1 MSEKAETKST
11 KNAKNSAAQE
21 NPSLLADVVVADG
34 QANEPHPAEDPAA
47 VQGDA
52 PVRLNVRAVS
62 ENGFWRCGRF
72 WSHAGEDVA
81 VTAAVATRLMAEPNL
96 IVREAEK
103 S

>member
-1 MSEKAETKST
+1 MSEKAGTKST
-11 KNAKNSAAQE
+11 KAAKNSAAQE
-21 NPSLLADVVVADG
+21 NPSPLADVIVADG
-34 QANEPHPAEDPAA
+34 QANESRPAEEPAA

-72 WSHAGEDVA
+72 WSHAGEDVE
-81 VTAAVATRLMAEPNL
+81 VTAEVAARLMVDPDL

-103 S
+103 G

>member
-1 MSEKAETKST
+1 MSEKAGTKGA
-11 KNAKNSAAQE
+11 KAAKNSVAQE
-21 NPSLLADVVVADG
+21 NPAPLADVILADG
-34 QANEPHPAEDPAA
+34 QANEPRPAE
-47 VQGDA
+47 A

-103 S
+103 G

>member
-1 MSEKAETKST
+1 MSEKAGTKST
-11 KNAKNSAAQE
+11 KAAKNNAAQE
-21 NPSLLADVVVADG
+21 NPAPLADVIVADS
-34 QANEPHPAEDPAA
+34 QANESRPAEEPAA

-72 WSHAGEDVA
+72 WSHAGEDVE
-81 VTAAVATRLMAEPNL
+81 VTAEVAARLMVDPDL

-103 S
+103 G